1 MSDNDCMN
9 HQTIFRSNLISSSWC
24 QLLCM
29 SSRWGFSSQ
38 FTHLSEELTWLLT
51 RQRRQK
57 IHYVE
62 NKEIIACG
70 WMSPFRVTFSIT
82 FLVSFLLMLPKLDQ
96 LFLQYASMI
105 SWLLF
110 IDCEYNNINVFY
122 LLVYRKF
129 SFHNFQI
136 YFINQIIVRQMHDW
150 VIASRSLHTNPIFY
164 FICNLTDSKNQVKPL
179 WNGQCYCNFVHR
191 VWLIF
196 PKLWLV

>member
-1 MSDNDCMN
+1 MSDTDCMN
-9 HQTIFRSNLISSSWC
+9 HQNIFWSNLISSWC

-110 IDCEYNNINVFY
+110 IDC
-122 LLVYRKF
+122 
-129 SFHNFQI
+129 I
-136 YFINQIIVRQMHDW
+136 YFTYYWCIFFLYKE
-150 VIASRSLHTNPIFY
+150 SLHFT
-164 FICNLTDSKNQVKPL
+164 ICRS
-179 WNGQCYCNFVHR
+179 
-191 VWLIF
+191 IS
-196 PKLWLV
+196 

>member
-1 MSDNDCMN
+1 MNDTDCMN

-105 SWLLF
+105 SWLLL
-110 IDCEYNNINVFY
+110 IQGVQDQKCQKESSISW
-122 LLVYRKF
+122 LG
-129 SFHNFQI
+129 S
-136 YFINQIIVRQMHDW
+136 
-150 VIASRSLHTNPIFY
+150 IFDPT
-164 FICNLTDSKNQVKPL
+164 LVKPKCV
-179 WNGQCYCNFVHR
+179 WRICIFVGKISCFSTR
-191 VWLIF
+191 NITMAKMMEIF
-196 PKLWLV
+196 VQASVV

>member
-1 MSDNDCMN
+1 MISLQPYFWERNVWMNDTDCMN
-9 HQTIFRSNLISSSWC
+9 HQNIFRSNLISSWC

-105 SWLLF
+105 SWLL
-110 IDCEYNNINVFY
+110 
-122 LLVYRKF
+122 LVLHIFRVSNFSRK
-129 SFHNFQI
+129 
-136 YFINQIIVRQMHDW
+136 
-150 VIASRSLHTNPIFY
+150 AK
-164 FICNLTDSKNQVKPL
+164 KN
-179 WNGQCYCNFVHR
+179 H
-191 VWLIF
+191 LIF
-196 PKLWLV
+196 REKCEKLRKIQIPSICRDPE

>member
-1 MSDNDCMN
+1 MSDTDCMN
-9 HQTIFRSNLISSSWC
+9 HQNIFRSNLISSWC

-110 IDCEYNNINVFY
+110 IDCEYITISMYSILPSCIQKVCIS
-122 LLVYRKF
+122 KF
-129 SFHNFQI
+129 ADLFHKSN
-136 YFINQIIVRQMHDW
+136 YSPDAW
-150 VIASRSLHTNPIFY
+150 LS
-164 FICNLTDSKNQVKPL
+164 
-179 WNGQCYCNFVHR
+179 YCQ
-191 VWLIF
+191 
-196 PKLWLV
+196 